1 MKSDLDINQA
11 AQLKSIDE
19 IVKSLHIKTDDL
31 DFYGA
36 YQAKLK
42 IQIICFDMK

>member
-19 IVKSLHIKTDDL
+19 IVKSLHIKADDL
-31 DFYGA
+31 DFYGT
-36 YQAKLK
+36 YQAN
-42 IQIICFDMK
+42 